1 MTTKGKVL
9 VLVSSGRGLPLK
21 DGKVYNGAGYYLNE
35 LTVPVRALMKEGYE
49 ITFANPKGNT
59 PQVDVH
65 SEVADFFGGDAAKL
79 QDYMLFRDGLTGLRD
94 PTRIADV
101 IASGLDQYDAVFV
114 PGGHG
119 PMIDLLDDPD
129 AGTVMRHF
137 HETSK
142 PTAVLC
148 HGPISL
154 LSALPN
160 SKEVVAALAAGD
172 AAGAHAKAQGW
183 IYSGYKMTIFSTAE
197 EQQREPL
204 EIGGKVLFYP
214 DFALRTAGGD
224 VSVLAPWTSY
234 VLQDR
239 ELISGQ
245 NPFSDQALL
254 NLLLP
259 ALNERKRSGC
269 QRHRTKAQ
277 KVRGVRAVAGASRL
291 RSSIVTALLLDGGR
305 EMDWKRLVQ
314 FALLGS
320 SDLEQYA
327 ILLVRVS
334 IGLFFAISGANK
346 LFVAGGTKPVYE
358 TLVKAKVPFPRQTA
372 YFVAGVEFVC
382 GSLLAV
388 GFLSSA
394 ACVALLIDMT
404 VATLT
409 SAVSTLPKGLSPLN
423 WLDDF
428 LYLPEVLYVLFFLW
442 LICSGPGK
450 FSVDYWLAGKLLS

>member
-1 MTTKGKVL
+1 MAIKGKVL

-21 DGKVYNGAGYYLNE
+21 DGKVYTGAGYYLNE
-35 LTVPVRALMKEGYE
+35 LTVVVRGLMTEGYE
-49 ITFANPKGNT
+49 ITFANPKGNA

-119 PMIDLLDDPD
+119 PMIDLLDDPN
-129 AGTVMRHF
+129 AGIVMRHF

-160 SKEVVAALAAGD
+160 SIEFVAALTAGD
-172 AAGAHAKAQGW
+172 DAGARAMAQGW

-214 DFALRTAGGD
+214 DFALQTAGGD

-245 NPFSDQALL
+245 NPFSDEALL
-254 NLLLP
+254 KLLLP
-259 ALNERKRSGC
+259 ALNRRS
-269 QRHRTKAQ
+269 Q
-277 KVRGVRAVAGASRL
+277 
-291 RSSIVTALLLDGGR
+291 
-305 EMDWKRLVQ
+305 
-314 FALLGS
+314 
-320 SDLEQYA
+320 
-327 ILLVRVS
+327 
-334 IGLFFAISGANK
+334 
-346 LFVAGGTKPVYE
+346 
-358 TLVKAKVPFPRQTA
+358 
-372 YFVAGVEFVC
+372 
-382 GSLLAV
+382 
-388 GFLSSA
+388 
-394 ACVALLIDMT
+394 
-404 VATLT
+404 
-409 SAVSTLPKGLSPLN
+409 
-423 WLDDF
+423 
-428 LYLPEVLYVLFFLW
+428 
-442 LICSGPGK
+442 
-450 FSVDYWLAGKLLS
+450 